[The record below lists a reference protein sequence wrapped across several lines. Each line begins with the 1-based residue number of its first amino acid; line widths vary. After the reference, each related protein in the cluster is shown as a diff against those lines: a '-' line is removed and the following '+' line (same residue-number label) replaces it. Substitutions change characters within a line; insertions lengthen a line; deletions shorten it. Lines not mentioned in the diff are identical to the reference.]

1 MRIRLLPALLAC
13 GACISIAGCGS
24 AGKADSASTGGSA
37 STSTTR
43 ASTTGSAGTSKTST
57 SGSNTLGTLT
67 LTSTRTSSAPAFA
80 KKESGQSALAAAV
93 ATVQGQ
99 GYTPNDTSEYHP
111 QQTLRVLTATRSGAG
126 GAYVQRAFFF
136 LDGRY
141 IGTDSSQPSGSV
153 KVISQ
158 GETSVTLAYGM
169 YRPGDS
175 ACCPGG
181 GQSTVTFQLNN
192 GSLQALD
199 PIPAAHSA
207 SGLSRL

>member
-1 MRIRLLPALLAC
+1 MRIRLPAALLAC
-13 GACISIAGCGS
+13 GASILIAGCGS
-24 AGKADSASTGGSA
+24 AGKADSASTQRSA
-37 STSTTR
+37 SSTTH
-43 ASTTGSAGTSKTST
+43 ASTTGSVNTSITST
-57 SGSNTLGTLT
+57 GESAIATAT

-80 KKESGQSALAAAV
+80 KQESGQTALAAAV
-93 ATVQGQ
+93 AIVERQ
-99 GYTPNDTSEYHP
+99 GYTPNDTAEYHP
-111 QQTLRVLTATRSGAG
+111 QQTLRVLTATKSGAN

-136 LDGRY
+136 IDGRY
-141 IGTDSSQPSGSV
+141 IGTDSSQPSGAV

-175 ACCPGG
+175 PCCPGG
-181 GQSTVTFQLNN
+181 GQSTVTFQLDN